1 MVDYQSEHPP
11 LFILTPPPPDLPRLQ
26 PDYVIPGLDLGLN
39 TKLATLDGDNAPHLL
54 PPILTND
61 TIPQSISAAHQAFK
75 LEMSKVWE
83 KRWAQS
89 PHFAC
94 MENIDPSLPS
104 RQYRTLTDILT
115 RAQSSVITQ
124 LQMGHIPLHKH
135 LYRIKKVTSP
145 LCPTCSR
152 GDESVHHFLFE
163 CHTHEHTRISLREVM
178 GRNAK
183 SLRHLLN
190 TDKGIQAILHYMART
205 ERLQPIYGDVTPAPS
220 DWIRAKNSVSL
231 QTEPILITHKNY
243 QAATQIYP
251 SHTQQPSLPLHIP
264 LVYQQDLHYN
274 QWQDC
279 KGSTLQGF
287 KGHNGR
293 HNPTGVERFLTF
305 LPAFSSP
312 VVPVCSSG
320 RTLTKPDHNIQNH
333 TNKSRVTSFSWWD
346 GKWLRGSW
354 ADGGDGLSSVH
365 PSAVEDAGSWVT
377 PWGRPTLF
385 N

>member
-1 MVDYQSEHPP
+1 MICLDNQGIIQSVEHIRARPGQW
-11 LFILTPPPPDLPRLQ
+11 ILGAINDVANRISDPTRQRHMSLRITWISGHD
-26 PDYVIPGLDLGLN
+26 DIVGNEEADKEA
-39 TKLATLDGDNAPHLL
+39 KLATLDGDNAPHLL
-54 PPILTND
+54 PPILPND
-61 TIPQSISAAHQAFK
+61 TIPQSIWAAHQAFK

-163 CHTHEHTRISLREVM
+163 CHTHEHARISLREVM

-220 DWIRAKNSVSL
+220 D
-231 QTEPILITHKNY
+231 
-243 QAATQIYP
+243 
-251 SHTQQPSLPLHIP
+251 
-264 LVYQQDLHYN
+264 
-274 QWQDC
+274 
-279 KGSTLQGF
+279 
-287 KGHNGR
+287 
-293 HNPTGVERFLTF
+293 
-305 LPAFSSP
+305 
-312 VVPVCSSG
+312 
-320 RTLTKPDHNIQNH
+320 
-333 TNKSRVTSFSWWD
+333 
-346 GKWLRGSW
+346 
-354 ADGGDGLSSVH
+354 
-365 PSAVEDAGSWVT
+365 
-377 PWGRPTLF
+377 
-385 N
+385 